1 MADFQ
6 TPEFREYPAVPNKL
20 IKDATAHLS
29 PFVAKPEHQAPLG
42 FPGELVDNWEEKA
55 IDKMGEL
62 LGKYRS
68 LRVYLDSC
76 VKCGSCTDKCHYY
89 QGTSDPKNMPVARQD
104 LLRSV
109 YRRYFTFAGKYFPGL
124 VGARKMTREVLD
136 EWYSYFHQCSQCR
149 RCSVYCPYGIDTA
162 EISMAAREIMDSI
175 GHGQKYC
182 NEILGK
188 VKTVG
193 NNLGLPGPAL
203 KATLADFEEDLEDDT
218 GLPIKMPIDV
228 KGADILLVTPSA
240 DFFAEP
246 HIDGLMG
253 YAKVFHE
260 AGVSWTL
267 SSHAAE
273 AANFSMFIGS
283 YSNLKEVAERIRD
296 AALELGV
303 KRIIVGECGHAWR
316 VAYSFWN
323 TLTGVGAGA
332 DANDVYAQ
340 KLQKQLDPSVPQ
352 PMHICEFTHDLIQKG
367 KLKFDKSANDHRTVT
382 FHDSCNVARGSRM
395 GNVTGGQ
402 FTIPREVIK
411 ACCNNY
417 VDMDPDTIMEKTF
430 CCGGGGGLLTDDLME
445 IRVKG
450 ALPRMEALKDVADS
464 HGVNTLAAICA
475 ICKAQFAKI
484 LPYYKFPM
492 HMIASTHQLVG
503 DALIM
508 TGSNQEK
515 ELHGEDAEA
524 DAPETTAAE
533 QE

>member
-1 MADFQ
+1 VADFQ
-6 TPEFREYPAVPNKL
+6 TPEFREFPNAPTAL
-20 IKDATAHLS
+20 EADATAHLS
-29 PFVAKPEHQAPLG
+29 PFIAKEIHQVPLG

-55 IDKMGEL
+55 IEKMGEL

-68 LRVYLDSC
+68 LRVYLDAC
-76 VKCGSCTDKCHYY
+76 VKCGSCTDKCHYF
-89 QGTSDPKNMPVARQD
+89 QGTADPKNMPVARQD

-109 YRRYFTFAGKYFPGL
+109 YRRYFTFAGKYFPKL
-124 VGARKMTREVLD
+124 VGARDLTREVLD
-136 EWYSYFHQCSQCR
+136 EWYSYYHQCSQCR
-149 RCSVYCPYGIDTA
+149 RCSVFCPYGIDTA

-175 GHGQKYC
+175 GYGQKYC

-188 VKTVG
+188 VQTVG

-203 KATLADFEEDLEDDT
+203 RATLAEFEEEIEEDT
-218 GLPIKMPIDV
+218 GLPVKMPIDV
-228 KGADILLVTPSA
+228 KGADILLITPSA

-283 YSNLKEVAERIRD
+283 YSNLKKVAERIRD

-323 TLTGVGAGA
+323 TVAGVGSGA
-332 DANDVYAQ
+332 DANDEFAQ
-340 KLQKQLDPSVPQ
+340 KLQKQLDHSYPIPQ
-352 PMHICEFTHDLIQKG
+352 HICEFTYDLIQQN
-367 KLKFDKSANDHRTVT
+367 KLRFDKSQNDWRTVT

-395 GNVTGGQ
+395 GSWSGGQ
-402 FTIPREVIK
+402 FDIPRAVIK
-411 ACCNNY
+411 AACNNY
-417 VDMDPDTIMEKTF
+417 VDMDPDTIKEKTY
-430 CCGGGGGLLTDDLME
+430 CCGGGGGILTDDLME

-450 ALPRMEALKDVADS
+450 ALPRMEALKEVVEEN
-464 HGVNTLAAICA
+464 GVTHLAAICA

-492 HMIASTHQLVG
+492 DMIVSTHQLVG
-503 DALIM
+503 EALVM
-508 TGSNQEK
+508 TGS
-515 ELHGEDAEA
+515 
-524 DAPETTAAE
+524 E
-533 QE
+533 QESDMDGDDKDESTEGASEE